1 MKKYWLP
8 TVFALFLLLTPAA
21 FAGDGDEQPGFFAD
35 LLSQFVALFV
45 GDETGDPELGMY
57 YPPSGNN
64 ATGDDPELGM
74 YYPPGG
80 NNVTGG
86 EDPEVGMYYP
96 PGG

>member
-35 LLSQFVALFV
+35 LISQLVALFV
-45 GDETGDPELGMY
+45 GDETGDPEVGLI

-64 ATGDDPELGM
+64 VA
-74 YYPPGG
+74 
-80 NNVTGG
+80 GG